1 MGEVTGH
8 GHKAS
13 AVILKTMGLF
23 GSVQG
28 LSIICALLRAKL
40 IALWIGP
47 VGVGLLGLYNATV
60 EMLSSATQLNLR
72 TSAVRDISAH
82 RDGDRP
88 MRDLIVSIVV
98 RWSWVL
104 GAVGALVML
113 AGAPLLSRITFG
125 DMSHTVAFLWLS
137 VVMLLSSLTGGR
149 EAVLQGLGRLN
160 RLAGASVWG
169 TVAGTAIAI
178 PMYRLWGEASI
189 VPSIIVFTV
198 SNFIAIY
205 IASRRQVTVKHAGFR
220 EMTDKGR
227 EFLALGAYMTVSA
240 FATYLA
246 SYLFMIWLNSRGGE
260 SMVGYYQAGYT
271 VVTRYVGLIF
281 TAIAVEYFPRLSK
294 VARSA
299 RRMNVYMNHE
309 AGVVLWVLMP
319 CVTLMILFHS
329 LIVTLLYSSE
339 FAVIGPYIVW
349 GAVGIVFRGL
359 SWCMAYMLIARG
371 AGKYYLLTE
380 LLSCVLYLVCNV
392 GCYIAGGIEML
403 GFAYMIWYIG
413 YALIVAAVCRKALGI
428 VPGRQV
434 VVLCL
439 TVVMFAVITALL
451 VDRCTIVAAAVTLV
465 AVAVSFRKLSGLL
478 RGKHGN

>member
-8 GHKAS
+8 GHRAS

-28 LSIICALLRAKL
+28 LSIVCALLRAKL

-47 VGVGLLGLYNATV
+47 VGVGLLGLYNATI

-72 TSAVRDISAH
+72 TSAVRDISVH
-82 RDGDRP
+82 RDGDRSV
-88 MRDLIVSIVV
+88 RELIVSIVV

-104 GAVGALVML
+104 GAVGALLML

-125 DMSHTVAFLWLS
+125 DTSHTVAFLWLS
-137 VVMLLSSLTGGR
+137 VVMLLTSLTGGR
-149 EAVLQGLGRLN
+149 EAVLQGYGRLKQ
-160 RLAGASVWG
+160 LAGASVWG
-169 TVAGTAIAI
+169 TVAGTAVSV
-178 PMYRLWGEASI
+178 PMYRIWGEASI
-189 VPSIIVFTV
+189 MPSIIVFTV

-205 IASRRQVTVKHAGFR
+205 IASRRQVVVKPVTYR

-227 EFLALGAYMTVSA
+227 EFLTLGAYMTVSA

-246 SYLFMIWLNSRGGE
+246 SYLFMIWLNNRGGE
-260 SMVGYYQAGYT
+260 TTVGYYQAGYT

-294 VARSA
+294 VARSS
-299 RRMNVYMNHE
+299 RRMSVYMNHE

-319 CVTLMILFHS
+319 CVTLMISLHS
-329 LIVTLLYSSE
+329 WIVMLLYSSE

-349 GAVGIVFRGL
+349 GAVGIVFRGV

-380 LLSCVLYLVCNV
+380 LSSCVLYLVCNI
-392 GCYIAGGIEML
+392 GCYLAGGVGSL
-403 GFAYMIWYIG
+403 GFAYLIWYLG
-413 YALIVAAVCRKALGI
+413 YAAIVAVVCRKVLGI
-428 VPGRQV
+428 TLNRQV
-434 VVLCL
+434 TVLCF
-439 TVVMFAVITALL
+439 TVVSLSVITALL
-451 VDRCTIVAAAVTLV
+451 VDRWMIA
-465 AVAVSFRKLSGLL
+465 AVAVTVVTVAVSCRRLTGLL
-478 RGKHGN
+478 GGKDRN